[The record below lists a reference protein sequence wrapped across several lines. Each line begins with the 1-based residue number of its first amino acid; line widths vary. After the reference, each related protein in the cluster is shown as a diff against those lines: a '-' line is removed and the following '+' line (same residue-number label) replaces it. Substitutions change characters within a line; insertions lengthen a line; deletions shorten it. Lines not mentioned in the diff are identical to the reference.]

1 MRVDLTGKPIV
12 ITGASS
18 GIGAATAIACA
29 EAGMPVALLARRA
42 DRLDRVAGMIRESGG
57 RAITLAGT
65 VDSPEDCTRLLDSAE
80 EAFGPVFAAF
90 ANAGYGVEFETWK
103 QPEAEIRAM
112 FETNFYGSL
121 NLLRPA
127 LARFVERGEG
137 HGLLCSS
144 CLSKL
149 AVPYYGCYS
158 ATKAAQDH
166 FARAMRHEL
175 APRGVAVSS
184 VHPVGTATEFFDTA
198 ARNSER
204 ARLLPRAGSL
214 QPPGKVAGAIVRQ
227 LRRGR
232 GGEIWTSPA
241 RYLFGIANVFP
252 GLADRGIRRAT
263 RRRLD
268 RPQDG

>member
-1 MRVDLTGKPIV
+1 VETE
-12 ITGASS
+12 TW
-18 GIGAATAIACA
+18 CQ
-29 EAGMPVALLARRA
+29 
-42 DRLDRVAGMIRESGG
+42 
-57 RAITLAGT
+57 
-65 VDSPEDCTRLLDSAE
+65 PED
-80 EAFGPVFAAF
+80 
-90 ANAGYGVEFETWK
+90 
-103 QPEAEIRAM
+103 EIRAM

-127 LARFVERGEG
+127 LKRFVERGEG
-137 HGLLCSS
+137 HALLCSS

-184 VHPVGTATEFFDTA
+184 VHPVGTATEFFETA
-198 ARNSER
+198 AKNSDR
-204 ARLLPRAGSL
+204 SRQLPRGGRL
-214 QPPGKVAGAIVRQ
+214 QPPSKVADAIVRQ

-252 GLADRGIRRAT
+252 GLADRGIRRAF
-263 RRRLD
+263 RKRLD
-268 RPQDG
+268 RDQAG